1 MTQEEIWE
9 HIRPTAE
16 AAIKAAFDKNSY
28 ITYVDEELCPE
39 GTMIREYKDRKELVG
54 FDEAGKFYVIKLL
67 PPASRIFLSQ
77 ERPNDN

>member
-1 MTQEEIWE
+1 MEQQTRKGSIFEMTQEEILE

-28 ITYVDEELCPE
+28 ITYIEEELCPE

-54 FDEAGKFYVIKLL
+54 FDDMGKAQLIRLL
-67 PPASRIFLSQ
+67 PKG
-77 ERPNDN
+77 